1 MLIERTNA
9 KYYSIMVDSTPDSSH
24 TEQNTFILQYL
35 IRQQV
40 QYIIQA
46 HFFTFIDELA
56 KPVRKSQQLF

>member
-9 KYYSIMVDSTPDSSH
+9 KYYSIMVDSTPDSTH

-35 IRQQV
+35 IRQQD

-46 HFFTFIDELA
+46 RFFTFIDELA
-56 KPVRKSQQLF
+56 KPVRKSQQ